1 MDGPATNHEHRRLCD
16 IKKVGFHRNW
26 HTQKLK
32 KSLKKHWTENGFRCR
47 HSGTQLEQPLCA
59 ERLQPVIFQCEVVNA
74 GTRDEEREKVKRYKA
89 LCNQRGLTFVPII
102 FTTCGG
108 MGEAFQRHIW
118 HPHWKRVTVEAEDAE
133 MKISERV
140 SRKRKL
146 MWMARFGAEIAKHNA
161 LMISRTQNIADCE

>member
-1 MDGPATNHEHRRLCD
+1 MAFD
-16 IKKVGFHRNW
+16 VGIVEPN
-26 HTQKLK
+26 
-32 KSLKKHWTENGFRCR
+32 SNS
-47 HSGTQLEQPLCA
+47 HSARSGCSQS
-59 ERLQPVIFQCEVVNA
+59 FFNVNA

-133 MKISERV
+133 MKISE
-140 SRKRKL
+140 
-146 MWMARFGAEIAKHNA
+146 
-161 LMISRTQNIADCE
+161 